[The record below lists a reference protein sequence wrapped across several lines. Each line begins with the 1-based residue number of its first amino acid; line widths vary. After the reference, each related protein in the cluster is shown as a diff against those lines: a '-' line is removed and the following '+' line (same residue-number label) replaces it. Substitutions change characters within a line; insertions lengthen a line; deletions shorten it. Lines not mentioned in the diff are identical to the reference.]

1 MKKTFRK
8 KGKAKKSRREK
19 KIKTG
24 SGGTNTDTKKKSQ
37 AKNLNQEQIEFLKLD
52 RIINRAYYDIRKQLD
67 ILEDILF

>member
-24 SGGTNTDTKKKSQ
+24 GTNTDTKKKSQ
-37 AKNLNQEQIEFLKLD
+37 AKNLNQEQMEFLKLD
-52 RIINRAYYDIRKQLD
+52 RIINRAYYDIRKQLN